1 MDNCE
6 LNGILLRLKVLSMLR
21 QHERVSTVGN
31 KIIVDKPSLLQ
42 GIRRWIRG
50 EDRDLNIEV
59 IDQLIRRSI
68 IYMQSTTDSFNQ
80 GRVRCEL
87 NRAKNGLVNLQT
99 TYEHDSLAV
108 ARIGIITLRFG
119 PAFSAT
125 APLALCVVTNLR
137 GGSWRF

>member
-42 GIRRWIRG
+42 GLRRWIRG

-68 IYMQSTTDSFNQ
+68 IYMQTTSDSFNQ
-80 GRVRCEL
+80 DRVRCEL
-87 NRAKNGLVNLQT
+87 NRAKSGLINLQT

-108 ARIGIITLRFG
+108 ARIGILLDIINDATRDKALSSLLCL
-119 PAFSAT
+119 PAPF
-125 APLALCVVTNLR
+125 
-137 GGSWRF
+137 